1 MGGAQRSERQ
11 RRRQATRDGSATKP
25 GSKPGPKPVSKPG
38 SKPGSRPAAA
48 SVSSGGDDRRR
59 VGVMVAVVALIVAAV
74 IGGVLWQRS
83 RSGPGPAEAKQVAAA
98 YPVVLEDGVVIAGK
112 DDASVTVDIYE
123 DFLCPACG
131 NFENRDGA
139 AIDSALVDGSVRVRY
154 HIVNILD
161 DLSNPPGYS
170 TDAGNAAMCAADAG
184 QFPSYHAS
192 LFAKQ
197 PREGGRGYT
206 DDQLVQLGRDVGIT
220 DSTFESCVR
229 SGTHDN
235 DVRAQEQAA
244 AADESLLRTY
254 PDGRRAFATPTVVVD
269 GERVDI
275 GDSSAWLTSA
285 ID

>member
-1 MGGAQRSERQ
+1 
-11 RRRQATRDGSATKP
+11 
-25 GSKPGPKPVSKPG
+25 
-38 SKPGSRPAAA
+38 
-48 SVSSGGDDRRR
+48 
-59 VGVMVAVVALIVAAV
+59 MVAVVALIVAAV

-83 RSGPGPAEAKQVAAA
+83 RSGPGPAEAKQVAAE

-112 DDASVTVDIYE
+112 DTAGVTVDIYE

-131 NFENRDGA
+131 TFENRDGA
-139 AIDSALVDGSVRVRY
+139 AIESALVDGSVRVRY

-161 DLSNPPGYS
+161 DLSNPAGYS
-170 TDAGNAAMCAADAG
+170 TDAGNAAMCAAEAG

-220 DSTFESCVR
+220 DATFESCVR
-229 SGTHDN
+229 SGTHDD

>member
-11 RRRQATRDGSATKP
+11 RRQQATRGGPATKSGSKS
-25 GSKPGPKPVSKPG
+25 GSKP
-38 SKPGSRPAAA
+38 SRPAVA
-48 SVSSGGDDRRR
+48 SVSGGGDDRRR
-59 VGVMVAVVALIVAAV
+59 VGVMVAVVALVVTAV

-112 DDASVTVDIYE
+112 DDAGVTVDIYE

-131 NFENRDGA
+131 TFENRDAA
-139 AIDSALVDGSVRVRY
+139 AIESALVGGSVRVRY

-269 GERVDI
+269 GDRVEI